1 MGTYCYGGQLAL
13 PYLWRTMSANTNFV
27 QSVINNLSGTMF
39 GNYEWDIN
47 TLQLVVDD
55 AVEVYADGAVE
66 ADMTDTAKKNALL
79 RYFTWSRVRDS
90 ILLEPISHKTDGESY
105 QWDMKLLNNKLLEAY
120 TRACQYLPEGS
131 DLTQD
136 YIDLGFSPY
145 KRST

>member
-1 MGTYCYGGQLAL
+1 
-13 PYLWRTMSANTNFV
+13 MSANTNFV

-39 GNYEWDIN
+39 GNYGWDSN

-55 AVEVYADGAVE
+55 ALEAYDVDTE
-66 ADMTDTAKKNALL
+66 ADMTDEAKKNALL
-79 RYFTWSRVRDS
+79 RYFTWSRIRDS

-105 QWDMKLLNNKLLEAY
+105 QWDLKLLEKKLMEAY
-120 TRACQYLPEGS
+120 TRAVPYLPEGS
-131 DLTQD
+131 DLSQD